1 MFGSCPRVGPP
12 ISLGRLVDSR
22 RTGESKREGNV
33 YKFYTSCIYK
43 EEEEEYG
50 YKKPERGAMVFPPS
64 DVHPRLA
71 AAPRSG
77 PPAYYYYPHQLS
89 GVNNT
94 KGGNTC
100 DQYYWADRSRYV
112 AEIRNVFPSP
122 RRWGKIRFR
131 ERNAGE
137 SPV

>member
-1 MFGSCPRVGPP
+1 
-12 ISLGRLVDSR
+12 
-22 RTGESKREGNV
+22 
-33 YKFYTSCIYK
+33 
-43 EEEEEYG
+43 
-50 YKKPERGAMVFPPS
+50 MVFPPF

-77 PPAYYYYPHQLS
+77 PPAYYPHQLS

-94 KGGNTC
+94 KGGNTR
-100 DQYYWADRSRYV
+100 DQYYYWADRSRYV
-112 AEIRNVFPSP
+112 AEIRNVFPFSKTL
-122 RRWGKIRFR
+122 GKNPFPR